1 MTRHTQGKRPAGVW
15 PVQLILAGL
24 TLWSLY
30 WSAAIWLVIVDWA
43 VLPLPVPDTHVFVN
57 RLPDGLAAA
66 MLLHQSINIL
76 AFALL
81 SLRRRLA
88 LWGVILGMAMHVGV
102 WVWLTWEGLFS
113 GLAGYASLVTE
124 FVLVLLTTRLYRTG
138 RLR

>member
-1 MTRHTQGKRPAGVW
+1 MTEHTQAKRPAGVW

-24 TLWSLY
+24 TLWYLY
-30 WSAAIWLVIVDWA
+30 WSAAIWLVTFDWA
-43 VLPLPVPDTHVFVN
+43 VLPLPVPDTHVFVS
-57 RLPDGLAAA
+57 RLPDGMAAA

-76 AFALL
+76 AFVLL

-88 LWGVILGMAMHVGV
+88 LWGVILGMAMHIGV

-113 GLAGYASLVTE
+113 GLAGYVSLLTE
-124 FVLVLLTTRLYRTG
+124 FVLVLLTARLYRTG